1 MDFFTN
7 NLNLLIG
14 GSATTI
20 TLWILKKIPN
30 EDMYGWVKAGCR
42 AAGVVMTLG
51 LAKWKLTRKVWN
63 ATIEPYFVDLLNN
76 TVKAAV
82 DGFIE
87 GLKSDN

>member
-7 NLNLLIG
+7 NFNLLVGG
-14 GSATTI
+14 GSSAI
-20 TLWILKKIPN
+20 ALWLLKRIPN
-30 EDMYGWVKAGCR
+30 EDLYSWVKTGCR
-42 AAGVVMTLG
+42 TAGTILTLG
-51 LAKWKLTRKVWN
+51 LAKWKFTRKIWN